1 MSSGNDDY
9 SRDAS
14 HTNRD
19 HEGEGPEHG
28 DTRDTKSP
36 ARTVNKEWN
45 DLLDHDWD
53 SFFTWGP
60 DVGSL
65 SGIQYGPSTGGLA
78 REPVQTRQSA
88 TVIEGPP
95 GNVELTARHKTNKI
109 CAVCSWTLRYPK
121 DLVRHQKTHSK
132 ARLFYCPHE
141 GCEYASKGFLRKDS
155 LNRHI
160 RKVHSSQ
167 SG

>member
-60 DVGSL
+60 DVGSVSHDAVL
-65 SGIQYGPSTGGLA
+65 VSPTL
-78 REPVQTRQSA
+78 TRTIAQ
-88 TVIEGPP
+88 
-95 GNVELTARHKTNKI
+95 
-109 CAVCSWTLRYPK
+109 RYP
-121 DLVRHQKTHSK
+121 VWPQYR
-132 ARLFYCPHE
+132 R
-141 GCEYASKGFLRKDS
+141 ASKRASADQAVRNS
-155 LNRHI
+155 H
-160 RKVHSSQ
+160 
-167 SG
+167 